1 MKGKFIVFEGID
13 GSGKTTQINQLSKW
27 ITESNLIPKN
37 KQLVITREP
46 GGTKLGQSIRSLLL
60 DTSIEKNP
68 DSITELLL
76 YAADR
81 AQHINEIIRPSLN
94 KGDWVISDRF
104 CGSTLAYQGYGR
116 KLDIKLI
123 KDLETIATQGISPD
137 ITFLLDITVDESIKR
152 RINIKDDRIENEGRE
167 FLSNVLLGFKKLSE
181 DSYDKKFDIKLL
193 NELSKRRRYK
203 INEGEVIGTHKGA
216 HFFTIGQRKG
226 LSVGGHSQPLFVI
239 DTDVKN
245 NLVYVGEGANHT
257 GLFRKALEIKKGSGK
272 WIRSD
277 LTIDFDQRMDVL
289 VRIRYRQPLQEAIIY
304 NKKEGFF
311 VVFKNHQSSITS
323 GQFAA
328 WYVGEELIGSGVI
341 N

>member
-27 ITESNLIPKN
+27 LKGTGLIPKN
-37 KQLVITREP
+37 NQLVVTREP

-60 DTSIEKNP
+60 DTSREINP

-81 AQHINEIIRPSLN
+81 AQHVNEIIRPSLQ
-94 KGDWVISDRF
+94 KGNWVISDRF

-152 RINIKDDRIENEGRE
+152 RIGRKDDRIENEGRE

-181 DSYDKKFDIKLL
+181 DNKWKTISALNSKENIISDIK
-193 NELSKRRRYK
+193 
-203 INEGEVIGTHKGA
+203 H
-216 HFFTIGQRKG
+216 
-226 LSVGGHSQPLFVI
+226 
-239 DTDVKN
+239 
-245 NLVYVGEGANHT
+245 
-257 GLFRKALEIKKGSGK
+257 EIKRLLKYK
-272 WIRSD
+272 
-277 LTIDFDQRMDVL
+277 
-289 VRIRYRQPLQEAIIY
+289 
-304 NKKEGFF
+304 
-311 VVFKNHQSSITS
+311 
-323 GQFAA
+323 
-328 WYVGEELIGSGVI
+328 
-341 N
+341 